1 MNSVIQFPASAV
13 RTIPSPSQKG
23 VTTYFAYVN
32 FKDLPDLSSYLEVNP
47 RKPKMTTNVA
57 KQLIAAVESPDT
69 DFDINNRGIVI
80 VARTFKFNTNNSTI
94 ELDLANDPENY
105 GILDGGH
112 TYTAITEY
120 RYALPTDLN
129 KFVRLE
135 IIVGEDLTVSR
146 ISDARNTSAQVS
158 DIALYE
164 LDDKF
169 DFIKNI
175 IKNEPYANDVA
186 YKDNDKKRLPVVEL
200 LKLLYAYNIYKYP
213 DGNSA
218 PIQAYSSKAM
228 VFKDIKDDLDN
239 NDGKNYQK
247 LANLLPELVK
257 LYDTIELELKNKYKE
272 INEKGRFGALRG
284 VEATGED
291 KTYRTYYLEKNSEYK
306 IANGFILPIFG
317 AFRALI
323 NPNTLDWE
331 ANPNEIWELVGGA
344 LLKNTLDAKN
354 PQDAGKKA
362 NIWTNNYQIVKSKF
376 QEIQN
381 AKLLEKLKELEA
393 KE

>member
-1 MNSVIQFPASAV
+1 MDSVIKFPASAV
-13 RTIPSPSQKG
+13 RTIPSPSQEE

-32 FKDLPDLSSYLEVNP
+32 FRSLPNLSDYLEVNP

-57 KQLIAAVESPDT
+57 KQLITAVESPDT

-112 TYTAITEY
+112 TYTAVIEH
-120 RYALPTDLN
+120 RDNLPKDLN
-129 KFVRLE
+129 KYVRLE
-135 IIVGEDLTVSR
+135 IIVGNDLTVSR

-169 DFIKNI
+169 DFIKAV
-175 IKNEPYANDVA
+175 IKDEPYSNEVA
-186 YKDNDKKRLPVVEL
+186 YKDNDKKTLPVVEL
-200 LKLLYAYNIYKYP
+200 LKLLYSYNIYKYP

-228 VFKDIKDDLDN
+228 VFKDMKDDLDN
-239 NDGKNYQK
+239 NNGENYQK
-247 LANLLPELVK
+247 LSKLLPDLVK
-257 LYDTIELELKNKYKE
+257 LYDKIELELKDKYKE

-284 VEATGED
+284 VETAVEG
-291 KTYRTYYLEKNSEYK
+291 KKYKTYYLGNDSDYK

-323 NPNTLDWE
+323 NTETLSWE
-331 ANPNEIWELVGGA
+331 VNPNEIWDFVGGS

-381 AKLLEKLKELEA
+381 TRLLEKLKALES